1 MKFEIRNLSKT
12 YGDRKILDNINYKFE
27 DYCFYSIVGESG
39 CGKTTLLNI
48 LSLITE
54 PDSNS
59 EILFDSINYL
69 NKKEEDKRAFRL
81 SNIGYIFQSFNLFE
95 NDTVSNNI
103 ALVIDSISH
112 YSNDMKKR
120 KIREVLKQVDIL
132 NLENKFVKDLS
143 GGEKQRV
150 AIARALVN
158 NPRIIFADEPTGSLD
173 TVNSDLIFSLLRKIS
188 ANCIVIC
195 VTHDEELA
203 QKYSNFI
210 LRIENKT
217 INEEVCFKTE
227 GKKTSSLLMIER
239 KKKEKGRLSDKF
251 IYRHL
256 INKFKAKKVRTFISM
271 FFLVLSLFSIGLG
284 TFLKNGIGD
293 SLKKSFSS
301 IINENTLVLSK
312 KNSNTGVID
321 YFSSNK
327 NDVLNLEKDYSGDI
341 EYCGCTYLVN
351 FEMYFKDR
359 NYVTNISRPI
369 LQQLEGY
376 NARSFNEFKYVKDFT
391 KLEEIYPRIDNK
403 LSNDELVLSMN
414 HPTMINICKH
424 LQIERTFESLGKYI
438 NTGKFKIN
446 IDLENKDWRYDDNV
460 SFRVKAVVPSTESM
474 ILHNNNF
481 FNEWFFEEKLR
492 FPSSLNIKK
501 NEEYPWTMKKIYYF
515 KTKKFQSSLLNKLS
529 EDQNYQNYIFDS
541 DNYNYSPKTCAIN
554 KPCYTNKVF
563 MYTAFKSEIPYVLP
577 KKLNKIN
584 SNFKNYYYSTEGGY
598 INLGTDFFSGFSKQ
612 TYFSFDKEKLEN
624 LTLQLEKIDI
634 SEMSNLV
641 LQKGVLEGNV
651 IKTGDNI
658 VRFSSKYRTLLSGQK
673 PEKMNEICISKKMA
687 GLLGYDEFHD
697 DLYVSMNIEQK
708 YDGDEFK
715 NIFYTIKL
723 KVVGVID
730 SEKVLIFNE
739 PSFTISLFRDFF
751 NISSF
756 KLLPNSIVYEF
767 EEAPTTEQINKYN
780 EYFEEYEFKDPLDM
794 FSSGIEETL
803 SYLEWILIGLSIVTM
818 ISSILLISI
827 INYIDVVESKKDYAI
842 LTIIGFS
849 KKEILR
855 LQFYNCFLPSF
866 ICFLISSFTLLLTSN
881 LLSKVMT
888 DKIGINTEVS
898 TSYISFLAMFLIMII
913 VTLITTLLSKRPI
926 KNINI
931 AKELHTWHNKIH
943 LWTFK
948 KSTIFFSIKL

>member
-12 YGDRKILDNINYKFE
+12 YGDRKILENINYRFE
-27 DYCFYSIVGESG
+27 DYSLYSIVGESG

-69 NKKEEDKRAFRL
+69 NKNEEAKRAFRL

-112 YSNDMKKR
+112 YSSDMKKR

-173 TVNSDLIFSLLRKIS
+173 TINSDLIFNLLRKIS

-210 LRIENKT
+210 LRIENKN
-217 INEEVCFKTE
+217 IIEEVNSKVE
-227 GKKTSSLLMIER
+227 GKRTSSLLMIER
-239 KKKEKGRLSDKF
+239 KKKEKGKLSEKF

-301 IINENTLVLSK
+301 ILNENTLVLSK

-327 NDVLNLEKDYSGDI
+327 NDILNLEKNYSSDI

-351 FEMYFKDR
+351 FEAHFKDR
-359 NYVTNISRPI
+359 NYVTNISRPVY
-369 LQQLEGY
+369 QQLENY
-376 NARSFNEFKYVKDFT
+376 NARSFNEFQYVKDFSQLT
-391 KLEEIYPRIDNK
+391 EIYPRINNTL
-403 LSNDELVLSMN
+403 LSDELVLSMN
-414 HPTMINICKH
+414 YATMKNICKH
-424 LQIERTFESLGKYI
+424 LQIERTFDSLGKYI
-438 NTGKFKIN
+438 STGKFKIN
-446 IDLENKDWRYDDNV
+446 IDLENKDWQYDDNV
-460 SFRVKAVVPSTESM
+460 SFRVKAVVPSTESR
-474 ILHNNNF
+474 ILHNNSF
-481 FNEWFFEEKLR
+481 FNEWFYEERLR

-501 NEEYPWTMKKIYYF
+501 TEDYPWTMKKVYYF
-515 KTKKFQSSLLNKLS
+515 KTNKFQSSLLNKLS
-529 EDQNYQNYIFDS
+529 EDKNYQNYIFDS
-541 DNYNYSPKTCAIN
+541 DNYNYSPKTCTIN
-554 KPCYTNKVF
+554 EPCYTNKVF
-563 MYTAFKSEIPYVLP
+563 MYTAFKSEIPYLLP
-577 KKLNKIN
+577 KKLRKIN
-584 SNFKNYYYSTEGGY
+584 SKFENYYYSSEGGY

-612 TYFSFDKEKLEN
+612 TYFSLDKEKLAN
-624 LTLQLEKIDI
+624 LALQLEKIDI
-634 SEMSNLV
+634 SELNNLV
-641 LQKGVLEGNV
+641 LQKGILEGNV
-651 IKTGDNI
+651 IKTGDNV
-658 VRFSSKYRTLLSGQK
+658 VRFSSRYGDLLSGNK
-673 PEKMNEICISKKMA
+673 PEKINEICISKRMA
-687 GLLGYDEFHD
+687 TLIGYDEFNE
-697 DLYVSMNIEQK
+697 DLYVSTNIQQQ
-708 YDGDEFK
+708 YNGSEFK
-715 NIFYTIKL
+715 NIFYTVKL
-723 KVVGVID
+723 KIVGVVD
-730 SEKVLIFNE
+730 SVKVLIFNE
-739 PSFTISLFRDFF
+739 PSFSVSLFRDLFH
-751 NISSF
+751 ISSF
-756 KLLPNSIVYEF
+756 NLLANSIVYEF
-767 EEAPTTEQINKYN
+767 DETPSKEEIKKYN

-827 INYIDVVESKKDYAI
+827 INYIDVIESKKDYAI

-866 ICFLISSFTLLLTSN
+866 ICFLMSSLTLFLTSN
-881 LLSKVMT
+881 LLGKIMT
-888 DKIGINTEVS
+888 DKIGISTEVS
-898 TSYISFLAMFLIMII
+898 VSSISFIAMFAIMIV

-931 AKELHTWHNKIH
+931 AKELHT
-943 LWTFK
+943 
-948 KSTIFFSIKL
+948 